1 MKLVTSVAIFFA
13 IAVASLVFILRHAQG
28 TKADATDPNQ
38 PLRPVVVELF
48 TSEGCSSCPPADAL
62 LAKLDQQQRLGN
74 AEIIALEEHVDY
86 WDGLGWRDPFSS
98 AQWTERQQNY
108 ASSFGNEGIYTPQ
121 MVVDGRTEFVGSSQS
136 RARSAIAEAVQ
147 QPKAEVALSNVNTVE
162 GQVRVKI
169 EVKMLPSP
177 AARDAQVWL
186 AVTEVG
192 LHSDVK
198 RGENA
203 GEDLH
208 HAAVVRSLRKV
219 GDAKASQE
227 TAYSSEQEMRLDSGW
242 KQENLRVVAFVQD
255 AKSRH
260 ILGAAAVRLKQ

>member
-1 MKLVTSVAIFFA
+1 MKFIILAVVFLGVAVGSLIF
-13 IAVASLVFILRHAQG
+13 VLRHAQS
-28 TKADATDPNQ
+28 TKADQTDPNK

-62 LAKLDQQQRLGN
+62 LAKLDGQQRLGN

-86 WDGLGWRDPFSS
+86 WDQLGWRDPFSA
-98 AQWTERQQNY
+98 AQWTERQQDY

-147 QPKAEVALSNVNTVE
+147 LPKAEVALSNLE
-162 GQVRVKI
+162 AAGGQVRVKI
-169 EVKMLPSP
+169 DVKMLPSP
-177 AARDAQVWL
+177 GTREAQVWL
-186 AVTEVG
+186 AVTESG
-192 LHSDVK
+192 LHSNVK

-227 TAYSSEQEMRLDSGW
+227 TAYSGEQEMRLDSVW
-242 KQENLRVVAFVQD
+242 KQENVRVVAFVQD